1 MSLLQHIKMLQ
12 EYPGDTVVVTIKDKT
27 NVEINIHD
35 KFTNSNVTYKCIWEF
50 SENHKARIFLDNFP
64 QHPREYMDREPDQVT
79 FISISIE
86 NDDITAT
93 NEYEGTYRYPITVSD
108 PKNLLQTVPH
118 Q

>member
-1 MSLLQHIKMLQ
+1 MLQ

-35 KFTNSNVTYKCIWEF
+35 KSTNSDVTYKCTWEF
-50 SENHKARIFLDNFP
+50 RIFLDNFP
-64 QHPREYMDREPDQVT
+64 QHPREYVDREADQVT
-79 FISISIE
+79 FVSVSIE

-93 NEYEGTYRYPITVSD
+93 NEYEGTYRYPITLND
-108 PKNLLQTVPH
+108 PMNLLQTVPH